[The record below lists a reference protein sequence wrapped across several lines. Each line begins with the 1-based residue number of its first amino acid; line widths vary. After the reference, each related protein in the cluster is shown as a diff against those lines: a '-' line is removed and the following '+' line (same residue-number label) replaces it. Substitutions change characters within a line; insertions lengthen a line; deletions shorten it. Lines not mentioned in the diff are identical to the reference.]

1 MEYYAK
7 SATKSLSDDE
17 KSEIVKKIKSAIEIV
32 EDNLTQSEKTAID
45 NSIDE
50 FINITEKGQVT
61 LKQHLEDIVICA
73 ENFLKYMVDIL
84 RIKRKSLLL
93 KHVEYMILVK
103 LT

>member
-73 ENFLKYMVDIL
+73 ENFFKIYGGYFTD
-84 RIKRKSLLL
+84 KEKSLLL

>member
-61 LKQHLEDIVICA
+61 LKQHLEDMSGTLTFSI
-73 ENFLKYMVDIL
+73 
-84 RIKRKSLLL
+84 R
-93 KHVEYMILVK
+93 MIR
-103 LT
+103 

>member
-61 LKQHLEDIVICA
+61 LSWG
-73 ENFLKYMVDIL
+73 ENASTKCIFNY
-84 RIKRKSLLL
+84 SLSTPESESGLIEQGVTC
-93 KHVEYMILVK
+93 H
-103 LT
+103 

>member
-50 FINITEKGQVT
+50 FI
-61 LKQHLEDIVICA
+61 D
-73 ENFLKYMVDIL
+73 
-84 RIKRKSLLL
+84 RKS
-93 KHVEYMILVK
+93 VV
-103 LT
+103 

>member
-50 FINITEKGQVT
+50 FINIYTYDDKVFKFICT
-61 LKQHLEDIVICA
+61 LDVI
-73 ENFLKYMVDIL
+73 NNKILKIF
-84 RIKRKSLLL
+84 KFF
-93 KHVEYMILVK
+93 
-103 LT
+103 

>member
-7 SATKSLSDDE
+7 SAAKSLSDDE

-50 FINITEKGQVT
+50 FINITEKGPWRT
-61 LKQHLEDIVICA
+61 LS
-73 ENFLKYMVDIL
+73 FWST
-84 RIKRKSLLL
+84 RKRTG
-93 KHVEYMILVK
+93 YVK
-103 LT
+103 TAS